1 MTCTLVFRHS
11 LTHCTGDPSRSSNN
25 LPRLGESPLRY
36 IELMPLIHQNGLR
49 YFHFDTIH
57 ARHAIFTRHGGVS
70 PEPWSSLNVGGT
82 VGDDLSRVKENR
94 LRCFHALG
102 RAPESIF
109 DVWQVHS
116 ADVVC
121 ARAPRPD
128 GESLRQADIILTDTY
143 EVTLYMR
150 FADCVPILL
159 HDRRNGIIGIAHAG
173 WMGTLRD
180 VATAAIDAMR
190 RQYGSNPADI
200 IAGIGPSI
208 GPDHYEIG
216 ADVILQVMQKF
227 ADESESVLKSH
238 NGKIHFDLWKTNQLL
253 LERAGVGQIEV
264 AGICTACHTD
274 DWFSHRAE
282 KGRTGRFGALLSL
295 Q

>member
-1 MTCTLVFRHS
+1 MNS
-11 LTHCTGDPSRSSNN
+11 LQ
-25 LPRLGESPLRY
+25 Y
-36 IELMPLIHQNGLR
+36 NGLC
-49 YFHFDTIH
+49 YLQFDSLNVKH
-57 ARHAIFTRHGGVS
+57 AVFTRHGGIS
-70 PEPWSSLNVGGT
+70 PEPWGSLNVGGT
-82 VGDDLSRVKENR
+82 VGDDLARVRENR
-94 LRCFHALG
+94 ILSFQALG

-121 ARAPRPD
+121 AHAPRPTD
-128 GESLRQADIILTDTY
+128 ESYRQADIILTDKPD
-143 EVTLYMR
+143 VTLFMR
-150 FADCVPILL
+150 FADCVPLLL
-159 HDRRNGIIGIAHAG
+159 HDPRNGIIGLAHAG

-180 VATAAIDAMR
+180 VACATVEAMKKN
-190 RQYGSNPADI
+190 YGSNPADI

-216 ADVILQVMQKF
+216 ADVILQVMQKHGDDAELF
-227 ADESESVLKSH
+227 LKSH
-238 NGKIHFDLWKTNQLL
+238 NGKIHFNLWAANHFA

-264 AGICTACHTD
+264 SGICTACHTD

-282 KGRTGRFGALLSL
+282 KGRTGRFGALISL

>member
-1 MTCTLVFRHS
+1 
-11 LTHCTGDPSRSSNN
+11 
-25 LPRLGESPLRY
+25 
-36 IELMPLIHQNGLR
+36 MPIFQHNGLR
-49 YFHFDTIH
+49 YFQFESLQTK
-57 ARHAIFTRHGGVS
+57 HAIFTRHGGVS
-70 PEPWSSLNVGGT
+70 PKPWGSLNVGGT
-82 VGDDLSRVKENR
+82 VGDNLERVRQNR
-94 LRCFHALG
+94 IRSFEAME

-121 ARAPRPD
+121 ARTPRPLD
-128 GESLRQADIILTDTY
+128 EAYRQADIILTDQPR
-143 EVTLYMR
+143 VTLFMR

-159 HDRRNGIIGIAHAG
+159 YDPRQGVVGLAHAG

-180 VATAAIDAMR
+180 VAHWTVEAMR
-190 RQYGSNPADI
+190 KNYNSNPADI

-216 ADVILQVMQKF
+216 ADVILKVMQKYG
-227 ADESESVLKSH
+227 DEAEHLLKSH
-238 NGKIHFDLWKTNQLL
+238 NGKIHFNLWETNRLS
-253 LERAGVGQIEV
+253 LERAGVGRIEV
-264 AGICTACHTD
+264 SGICTACHTQ

-282 KGRTGRFGALLSL
+282 KGRTGRFGALISL